1 MKLLVYISLLIL
13 VTGYLVIN
21 RRYEKEPIFDLMPT
35 VDGISDHLCVLRS
48 DGQVLFK
55 EGITIE
61 ELKKVVV
68 ILAKN
73 QKVEY
78 ND

>member
-1 MKLLVYISLLIL
+1 MKLLVYLSLLVLIISC
-13 VTGYLVIN
+13 LVIN
-21 RRYEKEPIFDLMPT
+21 RRYEKEPILDWMPT